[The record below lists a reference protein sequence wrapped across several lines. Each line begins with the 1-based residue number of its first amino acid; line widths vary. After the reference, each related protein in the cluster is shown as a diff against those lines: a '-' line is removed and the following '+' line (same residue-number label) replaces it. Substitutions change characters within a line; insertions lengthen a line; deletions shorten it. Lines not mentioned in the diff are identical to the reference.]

1 LILDWRGKPQG
12 ALPTPTHIF
21 YNPPAPKV
29 THL

>member
-12 ALPTPTHIF
+12 ALPIPHHLF